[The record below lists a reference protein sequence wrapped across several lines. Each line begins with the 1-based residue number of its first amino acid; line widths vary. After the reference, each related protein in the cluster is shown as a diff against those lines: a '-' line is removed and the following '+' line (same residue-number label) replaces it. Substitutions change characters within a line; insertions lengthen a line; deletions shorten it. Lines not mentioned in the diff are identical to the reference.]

1 MANLLL
7 PREADNNYRGHALAV
22 WVFIPVVAVTIVR
35 SLIHMLRADGGAQS
49 IATIPLD
56 SYPQA
61 AAGAVVT
68 IFALWGLS
76 QLLLGLLYLVVLI
89 RYRALIPLMYLTL
102 LLEYLG
108 RMALGSWKPLVTL
121 ETPPGATL
129 NLVMIVL
136 SVVMLAISLR
146 EPAKRTETN

>member
-1 MANLLL
+1 MISSSSSQPIYYGLLVEKIRFVRTFCYFFKIFL
-7 PREADNNYRGHALAV
+7 ILILRE
-22 WVFIPVVAVTIVR
+22 T
-35 SLIHMLRADGGAQS
+35 
-49 IATIPLD
+49 
-56 SYPQA
+56 
-61 AAGAVVT
+61 
-68 IFALWGLS
+68 S
-76 QLLLGLLYLVVLI
+76 QLLLGLLYLVVLV